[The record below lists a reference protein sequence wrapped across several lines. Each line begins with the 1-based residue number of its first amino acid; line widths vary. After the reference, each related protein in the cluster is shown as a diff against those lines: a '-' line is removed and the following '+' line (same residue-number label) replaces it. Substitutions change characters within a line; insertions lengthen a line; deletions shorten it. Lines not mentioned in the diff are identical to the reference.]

1 MILDENLIPASV
13 LIPIFVHD
21 KNSNSYKWKTE
32 SNLIQIPSES
42 SLLFT
47 KRTETVEHHKGQISF
62 PGGRFDD
69 SDQNLL
75 ETALRETEEEVGI
88 HRSHIQIIGHLPTMP
103 TVKSNFK
110 VTPYIGLIH
119 SDPKLNLNTHEIDSA
134 FFVPFSFLLDPKNS
148 VLETY
153 SMNGIQYKIKAYH
166 FQDHRIWGVT
176 GRILQMFLENIT

>member
-1 MILDENLIPASV
+1 MNPNEILIPASV
-13 LIPIFVHD
+13 LIPIFVHN
-21 KNSNSYKWKTE
+21 KNSDNYIWNNK
-32 SNLIQIPSES
+32 SNANQIPSDS
-42 SLLFT
+42 SFLLT
-47 KRTETVEHHKGQISF
+47 KRSETVEHHKGQVSF
-62 PGGRFDD
+62 PGGRFDE

-88 HRSHIQIIGHLPTMP
+88 HRSNIQIVGHMNALP
-103 TVKSNFK
+103 TVKSNFQ
-110 VTPYIGLIH
+110 VTPYIGLIY
-119 SDPKLNLNTHEIDSA
+119 SNPELQLNTHEIDSA
-134 FFVPFSFLLDPKNS
+134 FFVPFRHLLDPKNS